1 LEKIDSLQTAFYV
14 LAFVVP
20 GFIWHSVLAQFVR
33 QKEQEEKVFLVRC
46 FTLSCI
52 NYAFCSG
59 LVYLLLYGRYLQT
72 RPIWG
77 ALVWLVILLVMPAV
91 MGVLSGIL
99 IQRGALTNWLS
110 RIGVERSSVIPT
122 AWDVRFGDI
131 AEVWMIVTMT
141 DGSTVAGFFGP
152 G

>member
-1 LEKIDSLQTAFYV
+1 
-14 LAFVVP
+14 
-20 GFIWHSVLAQFVR
+20 
-33 QKEQEEKVFLVRC
+33 
-46 FTLSCI
+46 
-52 NYAFCSG
+52 
-59 LVYLLLYGRYLQT
+59 
-72 RPIWG
+72 
-77 ALVWLVILLVMPAV
+77 MPAV